1 MGFDFKDQ
9 TIKKYMYQGN
19 FGLEK
24 ESLRVNSEGYLAH
37 TKHPFPNHLNIDRDF
52 CENQVELITN
62 VYDSVDGMY
71 EELETLHKQVV
82 KTLFAQPGGRE
93 FLWPFSNPP
102 YVKGEKDIPI
112 ASFDGK
118 QKGKERYR
126 EYLAS
131 KYGKK
136 KMLFSGI
143 HFNFS
148 FSDALLEA
156 GYRRSDF
163 KSYTDYKN
171 HIYLELAKKVTRYSW
186 LIVYLTAAS
195 PVLDGSFFM
204 DDALG
209 KDVLKNYASPRCS
222 EIGYWNEFIPILEYE
237 DLETYA
243 GSIQSY
249 IDGGQLQSAAELYY
263 PVRLKPAGENSLDNL
278 SKTGV
283 DHIELRMLDLNPLSP
298 IGVFKEDLEFI
309 HLFFIYLLSMED
321 GDFAP
326 FEQAMAIKNVKRAAR
341 FEVRDI
347 WIETGWNTAFDV
359 RDAALKILF
368 GMERFFRE
376 FGNNDWMQLI
386 YGHRQRIAFREQRYA
401 EKIRKEFQKDY
412 VKNGLRLTKRY
423 AEDIVK
429 GVN

>member
-1 MGFDFKDQ
+1 MSFDFSNQ
-9 TIKKYMYQGN
+9 NIKRYMYQGN

-24 ESLRVNSEGYLAH
+24 ESLRVNSEGFLAH
-37 TKHPFPNHLNIDRDF
+37 TKHPFPGNSNIDRDF
-52 CENQVELITN
+52 CENQVELITD
-62 VYDSVDGMY
+62 VHDSIDGLW
-71 EELETLHKQVV
+71 EQIAGLHKQVV
-82 KTLFAQPGGRE
+82 RKLFYLPGGRE

-118 QKGKERYR
+118 LKGKERYR

-156 GYRRSDF
+156 GYGSSDF
-163 KSYTDYKN
+163 DSYTDYKN
-171 HIYLELAKKVTRYSW
+171 SVYLELAKKITRYSW

-195 PVLDGSFFM
+195 PVMDGSFFM
-204 DDALG
+204 NEALG

-222 EIGYWNEFIPILEYE
+222 EIGYWNEFIQILDYKN
-237 DLETYA
+237 LETYVD
-243 GSIQSY
+243 SIQAY
-249 IDGGQLQSAAELYY
+249 VDDGQLQTAAELYY
-263 PVRLKPAGENSLDNL
+263 PVRLKPAGENSLENL
-278 SKTGV
+278 KKKGIN
-283 DHIELRMLDLNPLSP
+283 HIELRMFDLNPLSP

-309 HLFFIYLLSMED
+309 HLLLIYLMSLDD
-321 GDFAP
+321 GEFEP

-359 RDAALKILF
+359 RDAALKVLF

-376 FGNNDWMQLI
+376 FGNSEWMQVI
-386 YGHRQRIAFREQRYA
+386 YSRRQRIAFTEQRYA
-401 EKIRKEFQKDY
+401 EKIRQEFQKDY
-412 VKNGLRLTKRY
+412 VKNGLKLTKQY
-423 AEDIVK
+423 AENIIK
-429 GVN
+429 EVN